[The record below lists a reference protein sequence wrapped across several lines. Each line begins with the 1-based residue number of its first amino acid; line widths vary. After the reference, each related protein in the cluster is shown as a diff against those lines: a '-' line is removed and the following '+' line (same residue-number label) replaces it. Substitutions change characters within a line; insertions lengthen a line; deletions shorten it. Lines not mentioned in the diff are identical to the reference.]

1 MMFRTRK
8 QKERIARELVDMS
21 RRNSQFSEIFARLL
35 RNKLGM
41 VGFIIIIGL
50 LVLVIF
56 APLFTS
62 YPYDLQ
68 VFPERF
74 TFPNL
79 QHIMGTDNFGRD
91 MWSRLLYGGRVSL
104 LVALVAILISSA
116 FGISLGAVAG
126 YYGGRLDN
134 TITRILD
141 VLMAIP
147 GLLMAIAVSSAL
159 GSGPM
164 KTALAIAISGI
175 PYSARVMRSAVM
187 TIRGNEYIEAA
198 VATGSRNGRIIF
210 KHVLPNTIAPLIVSA
225 TLDIG
230 GNIMAISGLSFVGL
244 GVQPPIPEWGSILSA
259 SRTYILDYPY
269 LVIFPALFIA
279 LTIFGFNIL
288 GDALRDA
295 LDPRLRD

>member
-1 MMFRTRK
+1 MMFRTKK
-8 QKERIARELVDMS
+8 QKEQIANDLVEMS
-21 RRNSQFSEIFARLL
+21 RRKSQASEIFARLL

-41 VGFIIIIGL
+41 VGFIIIIAL

-56 APLFTS
+56 APLFTKF
-62 YPYDLQ
+62 PYDLQ
-68 VFPERF
+68 SFPDRYI
-74 TFPNL
+74 FPCKE
-79 QHIMGTDNFGRD
+79 HIMGTDNFGRD

-104 LVALVAILISSA
+104 LVALVAIAISG
-116 FGISLGAVAG
+116 GIGITVGAIAG

-147 GLLMAIAVSSAL
+147 ALLMAIAVSSAL
-159 GSGPM
+159 GSGPL

-187 TIRGNEYIEAA
+187 TIRGNEFIEAA
-198 VATGSRNGRIIF
+198 VATGSTNRRIIF

-244 GVQPPIPEWGSILSA
+244 GVQPPTPEWGSILSA

-269 LVIFPALFIA
+269 MVIFPALFIA